1 MKKNYYYYGG
11 ALLSRRKETSVASC
25 ILGFRNFWKFVTL
38 NLRKEVKKTC
48 V

>member
-1 MKKNYYYYGG
+1 MITKTTMR
-11 ALLSRRKETSVASC
+11 ACLARRKETSVASC